1 VAIVFNGRHEKHFQL
16 AKFSCFS
23 KHLKNT
29 SQKRVLQEQFD
40 AETNKPLMKNGEG
53 ASLFLVVLFFF
64 H

>member
-1 VAIVFNGRHEKHFQL
+1 MADIKT
-16 AKFSCFS
+16 FSTSQIFLLS